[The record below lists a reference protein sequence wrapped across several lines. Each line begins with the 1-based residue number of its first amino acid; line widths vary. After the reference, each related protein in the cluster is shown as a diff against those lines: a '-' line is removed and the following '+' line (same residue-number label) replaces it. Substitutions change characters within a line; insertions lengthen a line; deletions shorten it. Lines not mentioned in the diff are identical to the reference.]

1 MIYTL
6 GLKGLP
12 FEPHPK
18 QIIYVEN
25 TYDEQVN
32 EFIQHNYDS
41 ICSHFAENGYEFVY
55 LPLLSLRFDKDV
67 RSYYNPSCS
76 ISKNIPIKSSFIL
89 DFMAHPENRGNIKP
103 SLLYVKE
110 GLKCKEGEDLVLRAI
125 TMDSYLFADSEYD
138 RYLRD
143 IVNDIQKVERVA
155 EESYSINRDA
165 DGGDSQFPFGR
176 SWEKKS
182 VLDDFLP
189 NKGDEIKT
197 PKAEE
202 GVSYSL
208 NRDVDPASPHVRRS
222 CSYECFHD
230 IGPDDTFDEDTKK
243 LVTEIE
249 ERINKL
255 QQKGISRY
263 ILENLFRAP
272 IKPSR
277 MVITA
282 DFRILLPD
290 YNNEEIEM
298 TPLVKAVY
306 ILFLVHPEG
315 IPFKH
320 LGDYREE
327 LMDIYCDVCGG
338 WLTDKM
344 ERSVEAVTDPYNN
357 SINEKCARIREA
369 FIKKFEESIAEPY
382 IIQGKRGE
390 PKYIALPPEMV
401 EWQTK

>member
-32 EFIQHNYDS
+32 EFIQHNYNT
-41 ICSHFAENGYEFVY
+41 ICGHFAEKGYEFVY

-67 RSYYNPSCS
+67 RSYYNPSYS

-89 DFMAHPENRGNIKP
+89 DFMAHPENRGNILP

-125 TMDSYLFADSEYD
+125 TVDSHLFADPEYD

-176 SWEKKS
+176 SWERRF
-182 VLDDFLP
+182 VLGDFLP
-189 NKGDEIKT
+189 KKNSEVRTLMDE
-197 PKAEE
+197 ED
-202 GVSYSL
+202 VSYSL
-208 NRDVDPASPHVRRS
+208 DGDADFAEPNESIC
-222 CSYECFHD
+222 CSYDYIEA
-230 IGPDDTFDEDTKK
+230 DDTFDEDTKQ
-243 LVTEIE
+243 LVAEIE

-255 QQKGISRY
+255 KQKGIKQY
-263 ILENLFRAP
+263 VLENLLRAP
-272 IKPSR
+272 IEPSR
-277 MVITA
+277 MVITS

-290 YNNEEIEM
+290 YNNVEIEM
-298 TPLVKAVY
+298 TPLVKSVY

-327 LMDIYCDVCGG
+327 LRDIYCDVCGG

-390 PKYIALPPEMV
+390 PKYIALPPEKV
-401 EWQTK
+401 EWQME

>member
-1 MIYTL
+1 MIYNL
-6 GLKGLP
+6 GIKGLP
-12 FEPHPK
+12 FDFDPK

-32 EFIQHNYDS
+32 EFIQHNYNT
-41 ICSHFAENGYEFVY
+41 ICGHFAENGYEFIY

-67 RSYYNPSCS
+67 RSYYNPSYS

-89 DFMAHPENRGNIKP
+89 DFMAHPENRGNILP

-125 TMDSYLFADSEYD
+125 TVDSHLFADPEYD

-176 SWEKKS
+176 SWERRF
-182 VLDDFLP
+182 VLGDFLP
-189 NKGDEIKT
+189 KKNSEVRTLMDE
-197 PKAEE
+197 ED
-202 GVSYSL
+202 VSYSL
-208 NRDVDPASPHVRRS
+208 DGDADFAEPNESIC
-222 CSYECFHD
+222 CSYDYIEA
-230 IGPDDTFDEDTKK
+230 DDTFDEDTKQ
-243 LVTEIE
+243 LVAEIE

-255 QQKGISRY
+255 KQKGIKQY
-263 ILENLFRAP
+263 VLENLLRAP
-272 IKPSR
+272 IEPSR
-277 MVITA
+277 MVITS

-290 YNNEEIEM
+290 YNNVEIEM
-298 TPLVKAVY
+298 TPLVKSVY

-327 LMDIYCDVCGG
+327 LRDIYCDVCGG

>member
-1 MIYTL
+1 MIYNL
-6 GLKGLP
+6 GIKGLP
-12 FEPHPK
+12 FDFDPK

-41 ICSHFAENGYEFVY
+41 ICSHFAENGYEFIY

-67 RSYYNPSCS
+67 RSYYNPSYS

-103 SLLYVKE
+103 SLLYIKE

-125 TMDSYLFADSEYD
+125 TVDSHLFADPEYD

-176 SWEKKS
+176 SWERKS

-189 NKGDEIKT
+189 KKGYEIKT

-208 NRDVDPASPHVRRS
+208 NRDVEPASPPVRRS
-222 CSYECFHD
+222 RSYECFHD

-243 LVTEIE
+243 LVAEIE

-290 YNNEEIEM
+290 YNNVEIEM

-390 PKYIALPPEMV
+390 PKYIALPPEKV
-401 EWQTK
+401 EWQME